1 MILTFDVKNQI
12 INRTDNNR
20 VVADSKNYLYV
31 SFDFTDDWTGNKTA
45 VFQHESDVA
54 REQLLG
60 DNNTCSV
67 PSECIKKGEL
77 CISCF
82 CGDLITANKI
92 YINIEESGLVD
103 GKTPEPET
111 PDIYNQILTAA
122 ETAKKEADSVVERA
136 NNGEFNGAPGPRGEK
151 GDKGDPG
158 TTDYLELKNVPFQPV
173 PEPSGPTEVLR
184 IPQDLEPGTY
194 VFTSGDLSVDFC
206 GGIIHPSEGELLYIT
221 CPYPFKHN
229 QAVFFNSNGV
239 TFTVGSEQDGE
250 YIYDS
255 KTVNADTIN
264 NIELLYQMMDLIS
277 TWLVPLFNV
286 SPGQA
291 VTVENADMANLTL
304 ELSGMDLPTELPS
317 PNALTIKIGG
327 ESVVY
332 DGSSAQTIEIA
343 DGNEV
348 AY

>member
-54 REQLLG
+54 REQLLD

-111 PDIYNQILTAA
+111 PDIYNQILIAA

-136 NNGEFNGAPGPRGEK
+136 NNGEFNGKPGPQGEK

-173 PEPSGPTEVLR
+173 PEPSDPNELLR
-184 IPQDLEPGTY
+184 IPQDLETGAY
-194 VFTSGDLSVDFC
+194 VFTADTRCYFNNEIYYAGK
-206 GGIIHPSEGELLYIT
+206 GELLYIT
-221 CPYPFKHN
+221 LPYPFKVKR
-229 QAVFFNSNGV
+229 AVIY
-239 TFTVGSEQDGE
+239 DGE
-250 YIYDS
+250 GVKFTKENDDGYVTVDISLLNDFEQIYQL
-255 KTVNADTIN
+255 IN
-264 NIELLYQMMDLIS
+264 LLSEWFM
-277 TWLVPLFNV
+277 PLFNV

-304 ELSGMDLPTELPS
+304 ELGGMDLPTALPN
-317 PNALTIKIGG
+317 PNALTIKIGS